1 MELAPA
7 VDCLF
12 NRARSMHK
20 LILSL
25 CAFLVLLLTGGNA
38 VAAKRPNFVFLV
50 SEDNSIH
57 YLKLYGYGTSTPN
70 IEALAKDGL
79 TFNHAFSNSPVC
91 SVARSTLA
99 TSLLAPRAGFQ
110 YHRKSAMAN
119 LPKGYLPWSAMLR
132 KAGYYTAN
140 NSKTDYNF
148 VHNMKELW
156 NESSRRASWRN
167 RADGQPFFYMQSI
180 GQSHESSLHFSRQVF
195 ENQKTNHDPAKVKLA
210 PYHPD
215 TPIFRYTHAR
225 YLDRIQIIDGLLGN
239 VVKQLT
245 ADGLLEDTFI
255 FYFGDHGG
263 VLPRGKGYAY
273 ESGLHV
279 PLVVRIPKNF
289 AHLVDH
295 KRGARTD
302 GFVSFID
309 FGPTVLN
316 LADLK
321 PHKLTDGRAFLGQS
335 VSAKDLA
342 ARDEVFCY
350 ADRFD
355 EKYDLV
361 RTLRKGKYT
370 YIRNLHG
377 FYPDALQNNYRYKM
391 LAYTEWR
398 ELAKAGKLNAAQ
410 IQFHQRRP
418 AEQLFDVEAD
428 PHEVSNL
435 AEDPKYAKVLADLRT
450 RMQKKL
456 REVNDLSFYPESF
469 MVQNALKDG
478 VAFGDSNHK
487 EIDRLADIADLALL
501 PFEQAHKPLAATLKA
516 TQPMELYWAC
526 ATASV
531 IGEEASPL
539 VPLVKKLLY
548 HENLMVRMR
557 AAEFLGSIKA
567 ADPMPALL
575 SVLNS
580 AKTEQELM
588 LTFNAVVY
596 LRDYKGYQFDPTKL
610 ALKFKGG
617 EVVRRTSYLEGS
629 PRRPDRKK
637 PKK

>member
-1 MELAPA
+1 M
-7 VDCLF
+7 
-12 NRARSMHK
+12 RK
-20 LILSL
+20 LLLSL
-25 CAFLVLLLTGGNA
+25 CALLLLAGGTM
-38 VAAKRPNFVFLV
+38 AAKRPNFVFLV

-57 YLKLYGYGTSTPN
+57 YLKLYGYGAATPN

-119 LPKGYLPWSAMLR
+119 LPKGYHPWSAMLR
-132 KAGYYTAN
+132 KAGYYAAN

-148 VHNMKELW
+148 VNNMKELW
-156 NESSRRASWRN
+156 DESSRNASWRK
-167 RADGQPFFYMQSI
+167 RAEGQPFFYMQSMA
-180 GQSHESSLHFSRQVF
+180 QSHESSLHFSQQVF
-195 ENQKTNHDPAKVKLA
+195 ENEKTKHDPAKVKLA

-215 TPIFRYTHAR
+215 TTLFRYTHAR
-225 YLDRIQIIDGLLGN
+225 YLDRIQTIDGLLGN
-239 VVKQLT
+239 VVKRL
-245 ADGLLEDTFI
+245 ADDGLLEDTFI

-295 KRGARTD
+295 QRGTRTD

-316 LADLK
+316 LAGLK
-321 PHKLTDGRAFLGQS
+321 PHKLADGRAFLGKD
-335 VSAKDLA
+335 VNAKDLA
-342 ARDEVFCY
+342 ARDEVFGY

-370 YIRNLHG
+370 YIRNLQG

-391 LAYTEWR
+391 LAFTEWR
-398 ELAKAGKLNAAQ
+398 ELANQGKLNAAQ
-410 IQFHQRRP
+410 MQFHQRRP

-428 PHEVSNL
+428 PHEVNNL
-435 AEDPKYAKVLADLRT
+435 ANDPEYTKVLADLRS

-469 MVQNALKDG
+469 MVQNALQDG
-478 VAFGDSNHK
+478 VTYGTTNHK
-487 EIDRLADIADLALL
+487 EINRLVDIADLALL
-501 PFEQAHKPLAATLKA
+501 PFAEAHKPLAAALKA
-516 TQPMELYWAC
+516 KPPMELYWAC
-526 ATASV
+526 TTASV
-531 IGEEASPL
+531 IGEQARPL
-539 VPLVKKLLY
+539 VPLVKKLLT

-567 ADPMPALL
+567 ADPMPTLL
-575 SVLNS
+575 SVLNT
-580 AKTEQELM
+580 ARTEQELM

-596 LRDYKGYQFDPTKL
+596 LRDYKGYQFDPEKL
-610 ALKFKGG
+610 NLKFAGG
-617 EVVRRTSYLEGS
+617 EVVRRTSYLEGA

-637 PKK
+637 PNKKK